1 MPGINW
7 NINPKYFFMTINKTT
22 LITGASSGIGYEM
35 SKVFAR
41 NNYNLVL
48 VARRTE
54 PMEDLKNEFPNIDIK
69 IIQKDLSVD
78 GSCQEVFD
86 SVNDLQIDVLVNNA
100 GFGDTGEFQTLSLD
114 KQTNMID
121 LNVRALTELTH
132 LFSSKM
138 VKSKAGKILNV
149 ASVVAFMPGP
159 KMATYFATKAFVLS
173 FSQALSQ
180 EWGKYGVQVMALCPG
195 VTTSGFQVSSGQ
207 THMEMIK
214 AKDVPTSAEV
224 AQYAYDS
231 LMAGKSIAVHKF
243 INKLYAFLPRI
254 LPRKLYLII
263 MENALK

>member
-1 MPGINW
+1 MS
-7 NINPKYFFMTINKTT
+7 KTA

-35 SKVFAR
+35 AKVFAK
-41 NNYNLVL
+41 NGYNLVL

-54 PMEDLKNEFPNIDIK
+54 SMESLKAEFPNNEIK

-78 GSCQEVFD
+78 GACQEVFD
-86 SVNDLQIDVLVNNA
+86 EVGQLNIDILVNNA
-100 GFGDTGEFQTLSLD
+100 GFGDTGELQTLSKD

-132 LFSSKM
+132 LFGSKM
-138 VKSKAGKILNV
+138 VEQKSGKILNV
-149 ASVVAFMPGP
+149 ASIVAFMPGP

-195 VTTSGFQVSSGQ
+195 VTISGFQESSNQ
-207 THMEMIK
+207 TNMQMTS
-214 AKDVPTSAEV
+214 AKGIPTAAEV
-224 AQYAYDS
+224 AQFGYDK
-231 LMAGKSIAVHKF
+231 LMAGKTLAVHGF
-243 INKLYAFLPRI
+243 ANKVIAFLPRI

-263 MENALK
+263 IENTLK